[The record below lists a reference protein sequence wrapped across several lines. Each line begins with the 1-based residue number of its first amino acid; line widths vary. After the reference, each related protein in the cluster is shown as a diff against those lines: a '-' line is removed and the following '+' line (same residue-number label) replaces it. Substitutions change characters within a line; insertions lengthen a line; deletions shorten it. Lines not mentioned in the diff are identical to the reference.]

1 MRRNDL
7 YSKQAFT
14 EDNLPKNRREVFF
27 DVLKL
32 HYFSFLKMGLILF
45 AFAIPLFVVN
55 FFKDYSYVIAHETG
69 NSNATI
75 LITCIAVETV
85 LILLIAIPIAGF
97 GKIYREYVWLEPVF
111 FAADFKSSV
120 KDNIKP
126 TLISAVIVA
135 ILNLIFNVIFH
146 FTDNGWIMAIPFGF
160 NVAVFFP
167 IIMHTVFI
175 NFIYTN
181 KYWDNFKVGCFF
193 YFKHLPTTILCI
205 ILIVGFKA
213 YDLFLLAN
221 IIAILTKYLVLLIV
235 VIFILPLV
243 FLGVQLNEMR
253 IFDKHIN
260 SIRFPHLVKKGM
272 YTKKK
277 EEEV

>member
-85 LILLIAIPIAGF
+85 LILLLAIPIAGF

-111 FAADFKSSV
+111 FATDFKSGI

-126 TLISAVIVA
+126 TLISAAIVA

-205 ILIVGFKA
+205 ILIVGFKV

-253 IFDKHIN
+253 LFDKHIN

>member
-85 LILLIAIPIAGF
+85 LILLLAIPIAGF

-111 FAADFKSSV
+111 FAADFKSGI

-126 TLISAVIVA
+126 TLISAAIVA

-205 ILIVGFKA
+205 ILIVGFKV

>member
-32 HYFSFLKMGLILF
+32 HYFSFLKIGLILF

-55 FFKDYSYVIAHETG
+55 FFKDYSYIIAHETG

-75 LITCIAVETV
+75 LITCIAIETA
-85 LILLIAIPIAGF
+85 LILLLAIPIAGF

-111 FAADFKSSV
+111 FGTDFKSGV

-126 TLISAVIVA
+126 TLISALMVA

-146 FTDNGWIMAIPFGF
+146 FTDSGWIMAIPFGF

-193 YFKHLPTTILCI
+193 YFKHLPTTLLCI

-213 YDLFLLAN
+213 YDLFQFAN
-221 IIAILTKYLVLLIV
+221 IIALLTKYLVLLIV

-272 YTKKK
+272 HVKK
-277 EEEV
+277 EKEDV